1 MDTDDLSIEAYKG
14 IIIESEKFNRDL
26 TLQFGVLASSCKSEE
41 EYLNKSEQLI
51 SELRLCDKEDLI
63 DVFFGNLPDIKS
75 LNLTLDHIS
84 KNIDSV
90 RKTSKEQRHYE
101 F

>member
-1 MDTDDLSIEAYKG
+1 MDTDQLSTEAYQG

-26 TLQFGVLASSCKSEE
+26 TLQFGVLASSCKDEE

-51 SELRLCDKEDLI
+51 SELRLCDKEELT
-63 DVFFGNLPDIKS
+63 DVFFGNLPNIKS
-75 LNLTLDHIS
+75 LNLTLDRVI
-84 KNIDSV
+84 KNIDRV
-90 RKTSKEQRHYE
+90 RKIPKEKRHYE